1 MQWLKH
7 DSNEDITKKIFQILL
22 PEGQILNSTVQKIM
36 TLTSPL
42 KINNTV
48 KWKFND
54 KNCVREGFSPKPSGH
69 SAPSYKQIN
78 LP

>member
-22 PEGQILNSTVQKIM
+22 PKGQILNSTVQKIM

-48 KWKFND
+48 KWKFN